1 MSAPEPIHVDA
12 RAAQTDFRFRFL
24 VDSVTD
30 TALFTTDHEGRITS
44 WNSGANRMLGYSE
57 SEILGQDISRLFT
70 TEDIRNNSPEKQ
82 RSKAFQAGRTEDEGW
97 RVRKDGSHFWAHTVI
112 TAKEV
117 GSQRGFAV
125 VMQDYTVRRKTAI
138 DLDNVRQER
147 MNLQEQFLSHVSHEL
162 RTPLTAV
169 YFFITNLLEGVVGN
183 VSSAQRETL
192 EFSLENIKQLQQMVS
207 DLLDV
212 SRVDTLKLTVDPQ
225 HMIVPAL
232 VAEVLR
238 TCRANAKLKNIN
250 LLADLAPGLPA
261 AWADRVRARQVLI
274 NLVDNAIRFTPDHGT
289 VVVQGRIWTEDSG
302 FLCLSVV
309 DTGCGI
315 SPENCLIV
323 FDRLAQVKSL
333 TESARKGL
341 GLGLFIAKELV
352 LRQGGRIWVESQPEQ
367 GSTFSFTL
375 PVFSLAKFCD
385 PILAPAQLGG
395 GCLTLLSID
404 APAPDKNAPQ
414 DLTMLRRALER
425 YLVAGQESLLPPMT
439 ETMTATGTEE
449 IFSIVAYSRA
459 GGAEAITKRV
469 RHELEL
475 FYQSSER
482 KPAVTAVAIPL
493 SPNDGPWE
501 KRKAETMAASNN

>member
-1 MSAPEPIHVDA
+1 M
-12 RAAQTDFRFRFL
+12 
-24 VDSVTD
+24 
-30 TALFTTDHEGRITS
+30 
-44 WNSGANRMLGYSE
+44 
-57 SEILGQDISRLFT
+57 
-70 TEDIRNNSPEKQ
+70 
-82 RSKAFQAGRTEDEGW
+82 
-97 RVRKDGSHFWAHTVI
+97 
-112 TAKEV
+112 
-117 GSQRGFAV
+117 
-125 VMQDYTVRRKTAI
+125 
-138 DLDNVRQER
+138 
-147 MNLQEQFLSHVSHEL
+147 
-162 RTPLTAV
+162 
-169 YFFITNLLEGVVGN
+169 
-183 VSSAQRETL
+183 
-192 EFSLENIKQLQQMVS
+192 
-207 DLLDV
+207 
-212 SRVDTLKLTVDPQ
+212 
-225 HMIVPAL
+225 
-232 VAEVLR
+232 
-238 TCRANAKLKNIN
+238 
-250 LLADLAPGLPA
+250 
-261 AWADRVRARQVLI
+261 RARQVLI

-289 VVVQGRIWTEDSG
+289 VVVQGRIWPEDSG

-341 GLGLFIAKELV
+341 GLGLFISKELV
-352 LRQGGRIWVESQPEQ
+352 LRQGGRIWVESEPGQ
-367 GSTFSFTL
+367 GATFSFTL

-385 PILAPAQLGG
+385 PILAPAQLAG

-482 KPAVTAVAIPL
+482 KPRSARP
-493 SPNDGPWE
+493 
-501 KRKAETMAASNN
+501 R